1 MQKEKSGKKG
11 KREETK
17 VEEVKMEKNTNGSLK
32 RGGREEEKR
41 DMGSGEEDGRKLVGT
56 NTLSYLPYSLVTLY
70 TRQLKSPLS

>member
-41 DMGSGEEDGRKLVGT
+41 DMGSGEED
-56 NTLSYLPYSLVTLY
+56 
-70 TRQLKSPLS
+70 